1 MNRITHE
8 LQIAHA
14 AGISIALFWPRFAEG
29 FEEALLQSV
38 AVRSAPGKFS
48 GTPDP

>member
-8 LQIAHA
+8 LQITHA
-14 AGISIALFWPRFAEG
+14 AGISIALFWPRFVEG